1 MYALSLVVAI
11 LLHRKV
17 ILSGTLEGSMVITKK
32 RVLVV
37 FPLQQPLL
45 PLPLLPLQNHFRYSF
60 HPFLNYLPHLRHLEA
75 HFHQSVLLEVD
86 LP

>member
-1 MYALSLVVAI
+1 MYVLSLVVAI

-17 ILSGTLEGSMVITKK
+17 ILSGTLEGGMVITKK

-45 PLPLLPLQNHFRYSF
+45 PRHNLFRYSF

-75 HFHQSVLLEVD
+75 RFHQLVLLEVD
-86 LP
+86 LL